1 MSNPMKA
8 HTALSNSHWKLIAC
22 DLDGTLIGR
31 NHKIN
36 DRDLDALRAARAAG
50 IHIAICTG
58 RIPHESAGVIAAL
71 ELTGP
76 GVFATGA
83 LVSDMANGHT
93 LHSRPLPAPL
103 VQSAIDF
110 FGSQGHAALA
120 LVDHPNTHLPAYF
133 LTDHAPLHNATKEWL
148 LLNRMHATSYHEIP
162 PACANRVIRLG
173 VVVDPSDAPLIEAGL
188 HARFADQITWH
199 SMRSPYFDC
208 QIIELF
214 TAVTTKWTGIQDIAQ
229 LLQILPSQVITIGDD
244 INDVP
249 MLRSAS
255 LSFAM
260 GNAAREIQANAK
272 RITASQ
278 PDCGVA
284 QVIDQLLAGQLDP

>member
-1 MSNPMKA
+1 MQNDETEF
-8 HTALSNSHWKLIAC
+8 HSHWKLIAC

-93 LHSRPLPAPL
+93 LHSRPLPASL

-110 FGSQGHAALA
+110 FGSHNHAALA
-120 LVDHPNTHLPAYF
+120 LVDHPETHFPAYF
-133 LTDHAPLHNATKEWL
+133 LTDHAPPHNATKEWL

-162 PACANRVIRLG
+162 PTRATRVIRLG
-173 VVVDPSDAPLIEAGL
+173 VVVDPSDAPIIEAGL
-188 HARFADQITWH
+188 RTHFADQITWH

-208 QIIELF
+208 QVIEIF
-214 TAVTTKWTGIQDIAQ
+214 TAGTTKWSGLQDISKI
-229 LLQILPSQVITIGDD
+229 LHISPTQIITIGDD

-249 MLRSAS
+249 MLRGAS

-260 GNAAREIQANAK
+260 GNATPEIQATAK
-272 RITASQ
+272 RTTAPQ
-278 PDCGVA
+278 PNCGVA
-284 QVIDQLLAGQLDP
+284 QVITQLLAGQLGP